1 MRIAEWRRSVGRVG
15 MVLGVVLGV
24 VLCVVLLRP
33 IGIHAQEDDP
43 RLETRLLRTAASA
56 ESSGDLAGAEET
68 LRSLMG
74 QRPTSSRGIFALERV
89 LRAQD
94 RIREILPFAERYAD
108 VEPDASGPRLLEL
121 RVYTELADESGL
133 EDAAEDWMDGG
144 GFSSEPYRE
153 VARAFAR
160 VFGPERALSI
170 LERGRR
176 ELGRPSL
183 FAMEVGDLFRDLG
196 RMEEAILEWAEVIGN
211 DGAMVSAVMRRVGE
225 IEEDRERLVLP
236 LLDQLR
242 QPPTTGARLRAG
254 ARIAL
259 EAGVIGQAMTLAE
272 TALQDLPARP
282 RRSFLTAFALQA
294 QEVSAMGVA
303 LWAYE
308 ALRESAAD
316 DAETRALDQRITVA
330 ALATGD
336 TARAVEAQQAVADDL
351 PEGSTERQR
360 ALAEIIRLGIE
371 RGEAGMRESLAAFG
385 REFPDAPQLDELAMT
400 LAVQLDAGGDREGA
414 RSLLAGVAG
423 PRSAL
428 ERGYLFLASGE
439 VVQGREAL
447 QEALAGVSPAVA
459 TEVIALL
466 DLLDRLEGETEALA
480 AFMRSAVLAHQRRTE
495 GALSELEVAIDAVSR
510 DGRPPLL
517 AMAARVADVGEA
529 PEQAAVFRER
539 IVREHPYAP
548 EVPEATLELARFKG
562 ARPEGVEEAIR
573 LLEDLILG
581 QPNSAIVPTARR
593 ELQRI
598 QSGADS

>member
-1 MRIAEWRRSVGRVG
+1 MTAACWRWSV
-15 MVLGVVLGV
+15 LLCLVVLPSSG
-24 VLCVVLLRP
+24 L
-33 IGIHAQEDDP
+33 HAQEDDP
-43 RLETRLLRTAASA
+43 RVETRLLRTAASA
-56 ESSGDLAGAEET
+56 ESSGDLAGAEEA
-68 LRSLMG
+68 LRSLMS

-89 LRAQD
+89 LRAQG
-94 RIREILPFAERYAD
+94 RIREILPFAERYTD
-108 VEPDASGPRLLEL
+108 IEPDASGPRLLEL
-121 RVYTELADESGL
+121 RVYTELGDESGL
-133 EDAAEDWMDGG
+133 EEAAEDWMSGG
-144 GFSSEPYRE
+144 RLSSEPYRE

-160 VFGPERALSI
+160 AFGPERALSI
-170 LERGRR
+170 LERGRS

-183 FAMEVGDLFRDLG
+183 FAMEVGDLLRDLG
-196 RMEEAILEWAEVIGN
+196 RMEEAVLEWADVIGN
-211 DGAMVSAVMRRVGE
+211 DGALVSAVMRRVAE

-259 EAGVIGQAMTLAE
+259 EAGVLEQATTLAE
-272 TALQDLPARP
+272 AALEDLPDRL
-282 RRSFLTAFALQA
+282 RRSFLTTFALQA

-308 ALRESAAD
+308 ALREGAAD
-316 DAETRALDQRITVA
+316 DAEARALDQRITIA

-336 TARAVEAQQAVADDL
+336 TARAVEAQQAIADDL

-371 RGEAGMRESLAAFG
+371 RGGAGIRELLAAFG

-400 LAVQLDAGGDREGA
+400 LAVRLDAGGDREGA

-439 VVQGREAL
+439 VEPGREAL
-447 QEALAGVSPAVA
+447 QEALSGVSPGVA
-459 TEVIALL
+459 TELIALL
-466 DLLDRLEGETEALA
+466 DLLDRLEGEALA

-495 GALSELEVAIDAVSR
+495 EALSELELAVEAVPR

-517 AMAARVADVGEA
+517 AMGARIADVGEE
-529 PEQAAVFRER
+529 PERAAVFRER
-539 IVREHPYAP
+539 IVRDHPYAS
-548 EVPEATLELARFKG
+548 EVPEATLELARFK
-562 ARPEGVEEAIR
+562 AATPEGVEAAIR

-581 QPNSAIVPTARR
+581 QPNSAIVPMARR

>member
-1 MRIAEWRRSVGRVG
+1 MS
-15 MVLGVVLGV
+15 
-24 VLCVVLLRP
+24 
-33 IGIHAQEDDP
+33 
-43 RLETRLLRTAASA
+43 
-56 ESSGDLAGAEET
+56 
-68 LRSLMG
+68 

-89 LRAQD
+89 LRAQG
-94 RIREILPFAERYAD
+94 RIREILLFAERYID

-133 EDAAEDWMDGG
+133 EDAAEDWMGSG
-144 GFSSEPYRE
+144 RLSSEPYRE

-160 VFGPERALSI
+160 AFGPERALSI
-170 LERGRR
+170 LERGRSD
-176 ELGRPSL
+176 LGRPSL
-183 FAMEVGDLFRDLG
+183 FAMEVGDLLRDLG
-196 RMEEAILEWAEVIGN
+196 RMEEAVLEWAEVIGN
-211 DGAMVSAVMRRVGE
+211 DGALVSAVMIRVAE

-236 LLDQLR
+236 LLNQLR

-259 EAGVIGQAMTLAE
+259 EAGVLDQATTLAE
-272 TALQDLPARP
+272 TALQDLPDRP

-294 QEVSAMGVA
+294 QEVSAMGVV

-308 ALRESAAD
+308 ALREGAAD
-316 DAETRALDQRITVA
+316 DAEARALDQRITIA

-336 TARAVEAQQAVADDL
+336 TARAVEAQQAIADDL
-351 PEGSTERQR
+351 LEGSTERQR

-371 RGEAGMRESLAAFG
+371 RGGAGMRESLLAFG
-385 REFPDAPQLDELAMT
+385 REFPDAPQLDELTMT

-428 ERGYLFLASGE
+428 ERGYLFLASEE
-439 VVQGREAL
+439 VEQGREAL
-447 QEALAGVSPAVA
+447 QEALSGVSPGVA
-459 TEVIALL
+459 TELIALL
-466 DLLDRLEGETEALA
+466 DLLDRLEGEALA
-480 AFMRSAVLAHQRRTE
+480 AFMRSAVFAHQRRTE
-495 GALSELEVAIDAVSR
+495 EALSELELAVEAVPL

-517 AMAARVADVGEA
+517 AMGARIADVGEA

-539 IVREHPYAP
+539 IVRDHPYAA
-548 EVPEATLELARFKG
+548 EVPEATLELARFQG
-562 ARPEGVEEAIR
+562 ATPEGVEAAIR

-581 QPNSAIVPTARR
+581 QPNSAIVPMARR

-598 QSGADS
+598 QSGVD